1 MVRELLACT
10 SPLVVIP
17 ALIALANITPL
28 KGGCIRGEVSVFV
41 QRRAGTCSPVIIEVC
56 LVASVSELAVVAT
69 AAELSENF
77 ACDLRREVL
86 IIWDDCPLFV
96 RGGRVTALSV
106 VAFILRAVGFSLLIR
121 SFRHGGRL
129 FSLGHI
135 LRIGRARRGIS
146 LQLAL
151 ALLGVE
157 ISGLGILGC
166 LGGLGWLLLLLLLLL
181 ELLLLLISLLL
192 VKNFVLCAR

>member
-106 VAFILRAVGFSLLIR
+106 VAFILRAVGFSLL
-121 SFRHGGRL
+121 
-129 FSLGHI
+129 
-135 LRIGRARRGIS
+135 
-146 LQLAL
+146 
-151 ALLGVE
+151 LGVE